1 MEYRDEFPKST
12 LEGRPIPGKIALF
25 QYTAK
30 TAEQLPYYDRNPL
43 CYLIAVERGTVFWG
57 VNLHYHRPEN
67 RLSIMR
73 YIDAGEDLAR
83 LRGFHKYLKSYVRS
97 PFLTIATEE
106 WDKAVNLDSEK
117 FVRDFGSVEI
127 DIDPDTVYRKGTLKN

>member
-1 MEYRDEFPKST
+1 
-12 LEGRPIPGKIALF
+12 
-25 QYTAK
+25 
-30 TAEQLPYYDRNPL
+30 
-43 CYLIAVERGTVFWG
+43 
-57 VNLHYHRPEN
+57 
-67 RLSIMR
+67 MR

-127 DIDPDTVYRKGTLKN
+127 DIDPDTVYRKGILKN